1 MAHSIPKAHHGLL
14 QEQTVNGIS
23 SEPITIGTVEWFVW
37 LEQHRSFCFETVHST
52 FTARKEKRPGG
63 WYWYAYR
70 RKQGKL
76 NTAYLGKSEELTFE
90 RLNTVASA
98 FERTGEHDTSA
109 PLHVIPRLP
118 QAYEDNTLLAHQAA
132 IVPLP
137 TMFTGAMQ
145 LTKPEPVPQHNLP
158 VQLTSLVGR
167 EQDAAT
173 VVALLRR
180 PQVRL
185 LNMIGTAGI
194 GKTRLAIQVA
204 MDLLDDFVHGVYFVS
219 LASIRSPH
227 LILSAIAQIFGLKE
241 KESLPIAHLLQAYLR
256 QQQILLVLDNFEH
269 LVTAAPL
276 LGELLAA
283 CSELKLLVTSREV
296 LHLRAEQQFAV
307 PPLAVP
313 NLEPF
318 PAIESLTQY
327 AAIELFIQRAQAVK
341 YDFHLNEA
349 NAAAIA
355 EVCIR
360 LDGLPL
366 AIELAAAR
374 TRVLS
379 PQALLARMDHRL
391 QVLSDGA
398 WDLPERQQT
407 LRNTIQWSYN
417 LLHSPEQTLFRRLSV
432 FVGGSTLEAVEALY
446 EALGDKDANI
456 LKMITSLLDKSLL
469 QDRRQEDGEQRL
481 LMLEMIREYGLDLL
495 AANRET
501 EATTQAYALYYLT
514 LVEKAEPEF
523 WGPQQAVWFN
533 RLEQERSNLRKAL
546 KWLLERGE
554 VGNNIEMALRLGAA
568 LWWFWFR
575 RAHFTEGAF
584 LMEQALAMA
593 NTQVP
598 VLVRA
603 KALRCAGH
611 LLDAEGDAE
620 RGETLL
626 AESIA
631 LFRESGNQV
640 ETGRTFFP
648 FGMIARELA
657 TARSRYEEG
666 LAIAREAGDK
676 LGIANLLHTSG
687 NVARRQGEYAR
698 AYALFEESAE
708 LFRELGNKG
717 GIASSRL
724 RVAELMFAQGEH
736 IKALALA
743 EEALALHRE
752 MGDKARIAETLDLLG
767 QLALQQG
774 HTVTARLHIEESL
787 MIWKELKDQMGIAK
801 SLSFLAKAAAIES
814 EHAAAQSLYGDSLE
828 LAKDESHKQ
837 DKSKTSTT
845 PPPTGLTR
853 REYEVLRLLT
863 AGLTNIQIAEQLIV
877 SLPTVN
883 THVRS
888 IYNKLGVTS
897 RSAATRY
904 AFENHL
910 M

>member
-1 MAHSIPKAHHGLL
+1 LAHSIPKAHHGLL
-14 QEQTVNGIS
+14 QERTMNGTS
-23 SEPITIGTVEWFVW
+23 SEPITIGTVEWYVW
-37 LEQHRSFCFETVHST
+37 LEQHRSFCFETAHST

-76 NTAYLGKSEELTFE
+76 HTAYLGKSEELTVE
-90 RLNTVASA
+90 RLNIVAA
-98 FERTGEHDTSA
+98 TFEQSGEHNTSA
-109 PLHVIPRLP
+109 SLHVIPRLT
-118 QAYEDNTLLAHQAA
+118 QVYADNTLQGHQAA

-158 VQLTSLVGR
+158 VQLTTLVGR

-180 PQVRL
+180 PHVRL
-185 LNMIGTAGI
+185 LNIIGTAGI

-204 MDLLDDFVHGVYFVS
+204 MDLLDDFADGVYFVS

-227 LILSAIAQIFGLKE
+227 LVLSAIAQTLGLKE
-241 KESLPIAHLLQAYLR
+241 KESQPVAHLLQAYLC
-256 QQQILLVLDNFEH
+256 QQQILLVLDNFEQ

-283 CSELKLLVTSREV
+283 CSVLKLLVTSREV

-307 PPLAVP
+307 PPLTVP

-318 PAIESLTQY
+318 PAVVSLMQY
-327 AAIELFIQRAQAVK
+327 AAVDLFIQRAQAVK
-341 YDFHLNEA
+341 HDFQLNEA
-349 NAAAIA
+349 NAATIV
-355 EVCIR
+355 EICIR

-374 TRVLS
+374 IKVLS
-379 PQALLARMDHRL
+379 PQALLVRLDYRL

-417 LLHSPEQTLFRRLSV
+417 LLNAHEQRLFRRLSV

-446 EALGDKDANI
+446 EILDDGEANV
-456 LKMITSLLDKSLL
+456 LEMITSLLDKSLL
-469 QDRRQEDGEQRL
+469 QDRRQGDGEQRL
-481 LMLEMIREYGLDLL
+481 LILEMIREYGLDLL
-495 AANRET
+495 ATSGEIA
-501 EATTQAYALYYLT
+501 ATHQAHALYYLT
-514 LVEKAEPEF
+514 LVEGAEPEF

-533 RLEQERSNLRKAL
+533 RLEQERGNLRKAL
-546 KWLLERGE
+546 NWLLERGD
-554 VGNNIEMALRLGAA
+554 VGKNIEMALRLGGA

-584 LMEQALAMA
+584 LMERALAMA
-593 NTQVP
+593 HTHVP
-598 VLVRA
+598 VVVRA

-611 LLDAEGDAE
+611 LVDAQGDAE
-620 RGETLL
+620 RGEVLL
-626 AESIA
+626 AESVA

-640 ETGRTFFP
+640 ERGRTFFP
-648 FGMIARELA
+648 FGMIAAGRGEPA

-687 NVARRQGEYAR
+687 NVARLQGEYAR
-698 AYALFEESAE
+698 AYTLFEESAA
-708 LFRELGNKG
+708 LFKELGNKG

-724 RVAELMFAQGEH
+724 RLAELMFAQGEH
-736 IKALALA
+736 RKVLALA
-743 EEALALHRE
+743 EEALARHRE

-774 HTVTARLHIEESL
+774 HTANARVYFEESL
-787 MIWKELKDQMGIAK
+787 MIWKELNDQMGIVA
-801 SLSFLAKAAAIES
+801 SLSLLAKIAAIES
-814 EHAAAQSLYGDSLE
+814 DQAAGKSLE
-828 LAKDESHKQ
+828 LAKDEGQKQ
-837 DKSKTSTT
+837 EELKTNTA
-845 PPPTGLTR
+845 PPAGLTR

-863 AGLTNIQIAEQLIV
+863 RGLTNVQIAEQLIV

-904 AFENHL
+904 AFEHHL
-910 M
+910 V